1 MTASAPGTAAPR
13 LLGTLLPAWAAGA
26 ELRGGAGP
34 QPWLYEEEDE
44 QLGEDAV
51 PKRWQEFARARMCAR
66 RALAAVGAGAGPL
79 LRGPHGAPRWPSGI
93 VGSITHCRDY
103 CAAVAAPRRDAG
115 SLGIDAERAV
125 PLRPAL
131 LPRITS
137 PGERERLAALPTR
150 PGLPWGTLMFCA
162 KEAAYKAWYPWVEE
176 PLGFH
181 TARVVPE
188 PDRDTLTVRPTESAP
203 VGLPVLEGRYAAEAG
218 LLVVVVHSRRSA

>member
-79 LRGPHGAPRWPSGI
+79 LRGPHGAMSL
-93 VGSITHCRDY
+93 
-103 CAAVAAPRRDAG
+103 AP
-115 SLGIDAERAV
+115 
-125 PLRPAL
+125 
-131 LPRITS
+131 
-137 PGERERLAALPTR
+137 
-150 PGLPWGTLMFCA
+150 
-162 KEAAYKAWYPWVEE
+162 AAYTLFQKVMRHDPADADWV
-176 PLGFH
+176 G
-181 TARVVPE
+181 R
-188 PDRDTLTVRPTESAP
+188 DRF
-203 VGLPVLEGRYAAEAG
+203 
-218 LLVVVVHSRRSA
+218 